1 MKTTLAIIVTLALAA
16 SGAND
21 LLATANSPELSTVE
35 FSQTSDQTR
44 HEGAL
49 RPISQSPPR

>member
-1 MKTTLAIIVTLALAA
+1 LKTTLAIIVTLALAA